1 MHSIPVWRG
10 PAGGLEPEDRVRVD
24 AAIETAETINA
35 RIGEATEAAEIATV
49 AAAATDADAQATEAG
64 RQQAVQ
70 AAGDAAAA
78 WQAAQSAANTANSVI
93 SSIGLPIGNPMA
105 WSFAR
110 ASARLAWDAR
120 GDFEEVSEGQAQG
133 GFDRSGRYLGVMLGR
148 QRRNWLPNPN
158 IVGAGSGTLTTSTP
172 SPPFPTGWTRPGRN
186 TGIAIDITAITALGR
201 PGLRLRF
208 YAAAALTAATAD
220 QIEFG
225 PRGGIPA
232 EAGQTWGASFFYRLV
247 AGTPPTATTFRTK
260 ILSRNSSGGA
270 VNSVNA
276 ALTLDGSWRRAE
288 QVQVMGAGVVDI
300 ISGLQMSWATGQQPD
315 FTIEIVAPEL
325 AQDLITELPALPPV
339 ASLGPYTRAQDMI
352 TVPAAVLGNYL
363 GRERGALFAT
373 IAGWRPV
380 SVWSGIAGLGD
391 GTGGNAMGLA
401 ISPDFGTYEARLSV
415 GGLANA
421 ASAVTMTPPVA
432 GAPVRVGFSWGD
444 GQIQVFARG
453 QAGPAVPIT
462 VGTPI
467 ITQAFIGRLADALTF
482 EGAMSSIELRP
493 APVWDDLGAAITA

>member
-1 MHSIPVWRG
+1 MTIGAWRG
-10 PAGGLEPEDRVRVD
+10 PRGAMEPEDRVRID

-35 RIGEATEAAEIATV
+35 RMAAATEAAEIATE
-49 AAAATDADAQATEAG
+49 AAAATDADVQATEAG

-70 AAGDAAAA
+70 AADAAAA
-78 WQAAQSAANTANSVI
+78 ARQAAQSAADTANASI

-110 ASARLAWDAR
+110 ASSRVAWDAR
-120 GDFEEVSEGQAQG
+120 GDFEEVAEGQAQG
-133 GFDRSGRYLGVMLGR
+133 GFDRTGRYLGVMLGR
-148 QRRNWLPNPN
+148 ERRNWLQNPN
-158 IVGAGSGTLTTSTP
+158 ALGAGIGTLTNTTTT
-172 SPPFPTGWTRPGRN
+172 PPFPTGWTRPGRN
-186 TGIAIDITAITALGR
+186 SGIAIDITPITALGR

-208 YAAAALTAATAD
+208 YAATALTAATAD

-225 PRGGIPA
+225 PRGGVSA
-232 EAGQTWGASFFYRLV
+232 AADQTWGASFFYRLV
-247 AGTPPTATTFRTK
+247 AGAPPTSTTFRTK
-260 ILSRNSSGGA
+260 ILSRNSGGSA

-276 ALTLDGSWRRAE
+276 ALVLDSSWRRAE
-288 QVQVMGAGVVDI
+288 QVQAMGAGVVDI

-325 AQDLITELPALPPV
+325 AQDLITDLPALPPV

-352 TVPAAVLGNYL
+352 TVPADALGSYL

-373 IAGWRPV
+373 IAGWR
-380 SVWSGIAGLGD
+380 SGAGWSGIAGLGD
-391 GTGGNAMGLA
+391 GTAGNVMGLA
-401 ISPDFGTYEARLSV
+401 MSPDFGTCEARLSV
-415 GGLANA
+415 GGSANA
-421 ASAVTMTPPVA
+421 ASAVTMTPPAA

-467 ITQAFIGRLADALTF
+467 ITQVFIGRLADSLTF